1 MLKLKKK
8 KKQQKDDSGEG
19 GGKAS
24 DGGGKT
30 SEAGQKI
37 SLFGVDGNRK
47 KSDGKKRGKKIKPVE
62 LRLQKDIEEL
72 DGGKIAD
79 ISFPDPNNLM
89 KISVLVKPEDGL
101 WNGGKYNFTISVPEM
116 YPHKAPVVHCH
127 TKIYHP
133 NIDLE
138 GHVCLNILRA
148 DWKPVLDINA
158 VIYGLIYLFYEPNAN
173 DPLNKEAAAQLRN
186 KPQEFKNS
194 VRQSLLGK
202 TIRVGGTYESFPRM
216 LNR

>member
-19 GGKAS
+19 GGKTS

-30 SEAGQKI
+30 SDAGQKI

>member
-1 MLKLKKK
+1 MLKLKKRRNNK
-8 KKQQKDDSGEG
+8 RTTVARVAAKLRTVEAKRQKR
-19 GGKAS
+19 A
-24 DGGGKT
+24 
-30 SEAGQKI
+30 
-37 SLFGVDGNRK
+37 RK
-47 KSDGKKRGKKIKPVE
+47 YLCLVWMAIEKSDGKKRGKKIKPVE

-158 VIYGLIYLFYEPNAN
+158 CHLRFDLFV
-173 DPLNKEAAAQLRN
+173 L
-186 KPQEFKNS
+186 
-194 VRQSLLGK
+194 
-202 TIRVGGTYESFPRM
+202 
-216 LNR
+216 